1 MSWLGGTLS
10 SLTSQIS
17 NLTSEVLLEGREE
30 VDDPVAQLQVFK
42 GRLEQIEGCNVT
54 LRKEVE
60 RLRSSNAELEDRCH
74 ATELQLCAERRS
86 RADAAAT
93 AAASSAGRRHS
104 YGDHSD
110 DVSNGDD
117 RQLSGL
123 LEQQKQRIQELEKAL
138 SEAAIQRHEEVAT
151 LQSHHA
157 RQLAEARL
165 QHQQQHIVSAGGEA
179 SPPTVAVEQQSSQ
192 LNQAKPSH
200 GQPSAAVNGELSR
213 KLDTR
218 DGGCQTDA
226 VSDDKAEK
234 LLAEKQQLEAS
245 LVELDQQNQEALA
258 QLLTLKKKLEAEN
271 RQQAEE
277 LRAFRERDAQR
288 KACLCQASQT
298 DTAPLRDA
306 STESESCDLSVP
318 VSSASVQTEAVFEAS
333 LKLSG
338 ECAATSEPE
347 SKQCEDVECQANEE
361 DEEKTQLKESLRELQ
376 DKCSKLEQ
384 ELANRSAHEGELE
397 KKMQELTANAA
408 AFGERQEGDGA
419 AAQDAASAI
428 TVSLEERLRS
438 LQADKDRILSV
449 MNEKSRES
457 SSLKAEV
464 HRLLNVVAQ
473 ERQAAAK
480 LRREKEEQQSSMGAR
495 ENEDAELTRQALR
508 NLSQLVRD
516 RELEVEAEKQ
526 KNSTLLQLL
535 RQCSPV
541 EEGQLKEL
549 MEERESLVQKV
560 ALAEEELSR
569 LRTSLHQREGEAS
582 DLKAEVDRLTLD
594 LGLVR
599 LESESAAQKVEEKA
613 GALAAAREEA
623 LALRQRLAELEMRSQ
638 ELQNQKD
645 QLVQQLQQ
653 VQARRLEDA
662 EENAVAANNGG
673 FQKTHSRSSSCSTQ
687 SETSLARKDFSG
699 ADGQDSEIVA
709 QHWKAQ
715 VEKYQRQVQ
724 ELQLKEIKL
733 NKELE
738 RLRTHLIQMEESYT
752 QEALQA
758 EAREESLRTR
768 LLKLEEWARVSE
780 SAAHNATEQAS
791 QQVGSL
797 AQQLALAQTQHAA
810 LSEELRHAKA
820 SLANLQS
827 VLDHFQTEKD
837 REIQLVRSSYESQ
850 LSLEREKSQQL
861 VALVTQKQE
870 QLEGSRDALEAAERL
885 SQKLDR
891 KEEAIAALKQQVA
904 DREAEMERIRQEVHV
919 VRSTTEG
926 KVDKQIMKSL
936 VLGYF
941 SSPQGQR
948 PEVVRLLARV
958 LDFSREEMDKAGIS
972 LGSQDGRVRI
982 GWISGFFRKSG
993 SPDSTGGVARPL
1005 HRQSF
1010 SALFVKFLEEESEP
1024 QKEVR
1029 LPVEAMALG
1038 TTSRLPAIKPSP
1050 PKPAAAA
1057 TPHLL
1062 LQPIA
1067 ESLPTLAPVAVVPAD
1082 STGGA
1087 PSSSTAFLQEMLG

>member
-428 TVSLEERLRS
+428 T
-438 LQADKDRILSV
+438 
-449 MNEKSRES
+449 
-457 SSLKAEV
+457 
-464 HRLLNVVAQ
+464 

-1005 HRQSF
+1005 HRQQQPVPSF